1 LKKFVLVNGYVSMDN
16 SQLYIDINNLKK
28 DVKDRG
34 GFLAVFLAFIGI
46 SVYRNLKDE
55 DYFEIVFHYID
66 FGFRILGLVVIILF
80 FWYLIFKKK
89 SKRNL
94 TINDIDLIEIDK
106 DEFETELT
114 LRFSNKKEIE
124 LNFRNLENQ
133 LEPFLE
139 SIKKRNSRVK
149 IQYS

>member
-1 LKKFVLVNGYVSMDN
+1 MKKFVLVNGYVSMDN